1 MTTGVHER
9 LSAMRKT
16 QAANAEW
23 VSSTCSER
31 QRRRAARA
39 FTLIELLV
47 TISIISLLLA
57 VLLPALSMARE
68 RTKMIKCL
76 SNMRSI
82 SQFAASA
89 LTANGRFQLVSDE
102 VGVQNAD
109 PDRSMYA
116 YSGTELL
123 AWPVAMARA
132 NGMAN
137 ANWEWG
143 VRAGSY
149 AEAKAKKSKLN
160 TKVPLD
166 WALCPSDQVRI
177 ASAYYPR
184 NKGGANNGLEG
195 MGDPNDPRNNAGDS
209 YWGFLSYGLNE
220 DVAGAETSES
230 RGFPACW
237 RRIRGPAQDIGC
249 RGEFAYPPSS
259 PCAGTEGR
267 RLQGNLDRVF
277 LPSDV
282 VLVLEAGRDD
292 ENSSDAGF
300 ANLVTSALATGPFL
314 SDFQQFHQSRL
325 PTARHPRGALNVLYA
340 DFHGG
345 TTYPVK
351 YNATNKLPSLYS
363 PQVRVSPY
371 RP

>member
-1 MTTGVHER
+1 MKPGVDERPSVMTQMQTAREHR
-9 LSAMRKT
+9 
-16 QAANAEW
+16 
-23 VSSTCSER
+23 CSPVGR
-31 QRRRAARA
+31 GFPCRCPKRA

-102 VGVQNAD
+102 VGVANAD

-116 YSGTELL
+116 YNGTELL
-123 AWPVAMARA
+123 AWPVAMAKA

-166 WALCPSDQVRI
+166 WALCPSDQIRI

-184 NKGGANNGLEG
+184 NKGGNNNGLEG
-195 MGDPNDPRNNAGDS
+195 TGDPNDPRNNSGDS

-237 RRIRGPAQDIGC
+237 RRIRGAAQDIGC

-259 PCAGTEGR
+259 PCAGNEGR

-292 ENSSDAGF
+292 ENSNDAGF

-325 PTARHPRGALNVLYA
+325 PTTRHPRGALNVLYA

-351 YNATNKLPSLYS
+351 FNSVNKLPSLYS

>member
-1 MTTGVHER
+1 MTQ
-9 LSAMRKT
+9 S
-16 QAANAEW
+16 QASRENR
-23 VSSTCSER
+23 CSPADHAFPCR
-31 QRRRAARA
+31 YPARA

-68 RTKMIKCL
+68 RSKMTKCL
-76 SNMRSI
+76 TNMRTI
-82 SQFAASA
+82 SQFAGSA
-89 LTANGRFQLVSDE
+89 VTANGRFQLVSDE
-102 VGVQNAD
+102 VGVAAAD
-109 PDRSMYA
+109 PDRNLYA

-132 NGMAN
+132 NGIAN
-137 ANWEWG
+137 DNWDWG

-149 AEAKAKKSKLN
+149 AEAEAKKGKLN
-160 TKVPLD
+160 TKVRLE

-184 NKGGANNGLEG
+184 NKGGANNGLQG
-195 MGDPNDPRNNAGDS
+195 SGDPGDPRNNAGDS
-209 YWGFLSYGLNE
+209 YWGYLSYGLNE
-220 DVAGAETSES
+220 DIAGAETSES

-237 RRIRGPAQDIGC
+237 RRIRSSAQDVGC

-259 PCAGTEGR
+259 PCAGNEGR

-277 LPSDV
+277 QPSDV
-282 VLVLEAGRDD
+282 ALVLEAGRDYED
-292 ENSSDAGF
+292 TSDAGF
-300 ANLVTSALATGPFL
+300 ANLVTSALAAGPFL
-314 SDFQQFHQSRL
+314 SDFQQFHKSRL
-325 PTARHPRGALNVLYA
+325 PAARHPKGAINVLYA

-351 YNATNKLPSLYS
+351 YDPTTKLPSLYA